1 MKEGLSPLRKNKQG
15 NKLIIILQWLGGFV
29 LGLAIISTIW
39 ACFVYRD
46 RNGSFL
52 PKLNA
57 ATASNLSS
65 SSDMNLPASTPVP
78 DGSKL
83 QLDPNAT
90 SETRMLNST
99 QSEPIK
105 NVSVAGFKT
114 LHIPA
119 DTPNV
124 SVDFYNPEL
133 NKDEFLMTFELLLPS
148 ADGSYESVY
157 SSGLVEAGNHITSI
171 TLARPLTRGTYENC
185 VLRVQPYFVADRNP
199 ANTAEVVF
207 TLYAE

>member
-1 MKEGLSPLRKNKQG
+1 
-15 NKLIIILQWLGGFV
+15 
-29 LGLAIISTIW
+29 
-39 ACFVYRD
+39 
-46 RNGSFL
+46 
-52 PKLNA
+52 
-57 ATASNLSS
+57 
-65 SSDMNLPASTPVP
+65 
-78 DGSKL
+78 
-83 QLDPNAT
+83 
-90 SETRMLNST
+90 MLNST

-124 SVDFYNPEL
+124 SVDFYNPES
-133 NKDEFLMTFELLLPS
+133 NKDEFLMTFELLLAS

-171 TLARPLTRGTYENC
+171 TLARPLARGTYENC